1 VLPIQTV
8 YASSGWDSYSW
19 AFQASHGAATLIVHN
34 PGVSEDPACGP
45 LLDSFAYCAHQKQK
59 ILAPCS
65 AVRVVPKKRKCSK
78 KNATNIWPC
87 TLQTTC
93 SRTGDFEE
101 GPYMFPGVP
110 WGVLV
115 PPVDEDDYSPL
126 PPWMVLSAT
135 KSVKYLDAAHHA
147 VPRGAHAVELLSGTE
162 AALAQDVAT
171 VTGRPY
177 RLEFSAGDGCVG
189 SLSVR
194 AYAARGSVTV
204 TVPVPHAS
212 RGKGGHRRG
221 VLDFTAVANQ
231 TRVAFVSMAFTM
243 KSDGTLCGPVLDDVS
258 LVGLRSHAARRL
270 LL

>member
-1 VLPIQTV
+1 MLKKKCNE
-8 YASSGWDSYSW
+8 YMSL
-19 AFQASHGAATLIVHN
+19 H
-34 PGVSEDPACGP
+34 
-45 LLDSFAYCAHQKQK
+45 
-59 ILAPCS
+59 S
-65 AVRVVPKKRKCSK
+65 AD
-78 KNATNIWPC
+78 NM
-87 TLQTTC
+87 LQN
-93 SRTGDFEE
+93 GDFEE

-110 WGVLV
+110 WGGAGAV

-171 VTGRPY
+171 VAGRPY

-204 TVPVPHAS
+204 PHAS

-221 VLDFTAVANQ
+221 VLDFTAVAKPDAGGVRQ
-231 TRVAFVSMAFTM
+231 Y
-243 KSDGTLCGPVLDDVS
+243 
-258 LVGLRSHAARRL
+258 GLHHEERRDALWPRPRRCLARRL
-270 LL
+270 AQPCCSPAASLIVLYY

>member
-1 VLPIQTV
+1 
-8 YASSGWDSYSW
+8 
-19 AFQASHGAATLIVHN
+19 
-34 PGVSEDPACGP
+34 
-45 LLDSFAYCAHQKQK
+45 
-59 ILAPCS
+59 
-65 AVRVVPKKRKCSK
+65 
-78 KNATNIWPC
+78 
-87 TLQTTC
+87 
-93 SRTGDFEE
+93 
-101 GPYMFPGVP
+101 MFPGVP

-135 KSVKYLDAAHHA
+135 KSVKYLDAAHHAVPRGAHA

-231 TRVAFVSMAFTM
+231 TRVAFVSMAYNM
-243 KSDGTLCGPVLDDVS
+243 KERRDSVWPRPRRCL
-258 LVGLRSHAARRL
+258 ARRL
-270 LL
+270 AQPCCSPAASLIVRVVVFSQT